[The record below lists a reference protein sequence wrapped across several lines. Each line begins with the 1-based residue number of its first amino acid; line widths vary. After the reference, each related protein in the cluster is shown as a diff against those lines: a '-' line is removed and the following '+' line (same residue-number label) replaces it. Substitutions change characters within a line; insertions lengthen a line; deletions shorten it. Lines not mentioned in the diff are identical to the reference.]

1 MFNCFFIKI
10 LIYKVEISVT
20 GSKTDVKKKKPFNKY
35 QINCLNKQQFKENSK
50 VEQCYRL
57 VSTNTKIQLIKKKK
71 NDCILLSNILV

>member
-1 MFNCFFIKI
+1 M
-10 LIYKVEISVT
+10 YKVEISVT

-57 VSTNTKIQLIKKKK
+57 VSANTKNQLIKKKLIVFYSVTFQFK
-71 NDCILLSNILV
+71 QHQ